1 LEIESTPGKK
11 GSKRFLAEFADAW
24 LSMTVPAGRRLAV
37 FSIGALQFLIVRCG
51 VAGGLKPPPLRSKR
65 THRA

>member
-24 LSMTVPAGRRLAV
+24 LSMTGAASGGVLDRRAAI
-37 FSIGALQFLIVRCG
+37 FNCALRRGVRIET
-51 VAGGLKPPPLRSKR
+51 A
-65 THRA
+65 AAAI